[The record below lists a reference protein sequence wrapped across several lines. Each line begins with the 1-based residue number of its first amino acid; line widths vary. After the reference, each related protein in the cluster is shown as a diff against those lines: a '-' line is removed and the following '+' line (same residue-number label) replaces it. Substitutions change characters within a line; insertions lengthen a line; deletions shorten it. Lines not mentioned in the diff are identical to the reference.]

1 MDKKNGRGERTV
13 KVTANDLPVG
23 KRAGEATKGGA
34 VYTDNGGH
42 PYGRPYPPSPPR
54 TAHALVTGMGDG
66 GGHDGAAAL
75 VASVPARRRP
85 AVARPRPS
93 PGSIFLV
100 GINATSLSGGSA
112 GGATPV
118 IAAVSK

>member
-1 MDKKNGRGERTV
+1 
-13 KVTANDLPVG
+13 
-23 KRAGEATKGGA
+23 
-34 VYTDNGGH
+34 
-42 PYGRPYPPSPPR
+42 
-54 TAHALVTGMGDG
+54 MGDG